1 MSKPALF
8 LKTAFPVHLP
18 SPCGA
23 PVGILAYR
31 GGGVGQG
38 AGGAE
43 RESRAPGGGWRLA
56 VALRHHGSSGVGWER
71 WGRGLVCSPRDPGV
85 LCPAQRRESRILC
98 KRSGRR
104 AKEWWRKAAVDRWVG
119 R

>member
-31 GGGVGQG
+31 GGGLVKAQEALRGR
-38 AGGAE
+38 AE
-43 RESRAPGGGWRLA
+43 HLEEGGGWL
-56 VALRHHGSSGVGWER
+56 
-71 WGRGLVCSPRDPGV
+71 
-85 LCPAQRRESRILC
+85 
-98 KRSGRR
+98 
-104 AKEWWRKAAVDRWVG
+104 WR
-119 R
+119 